1 MVMRKDTISTKQRG
15 FTLIELLL
23 YIAILS
29 TLLGAVTSFLSLSL
43 ASRVK
48 NQSISEVNQQ
58 GTAILERLA
67 TTIRAADSITT
78 PVSGA
83 SGSSLALIV
92 TNASLSPTIFD
103 ASASSPS
110 AFQMKE
116 GSSAAIALT
125 NNKVAVSNLS
135 FKNLSRSGTPGIVQI
150 SFTLSRM
157 NTVGRNEYDYQKTFI
172 STVALR

>member
-1 MVMRKDTISTKQRG
+1 MKKNRLLPSQRG

-23 YIAILS
+23 YIAIVS

-67 TTIRAADSITT
+67 TTIRAADSITAPT
-78 PVSGA
+78 SGA
-83 SGSSLALIV
+83 SGSSLSLVVA
-92 TNASLSPTIFD
+92 NASLSPTVFD
-103 ASASSPS
+103 ASSTSP
-110 AFQMKE
+110 AVFQIKE
-116 GSSAAIALT
+116 GSGSATPLT
-125 NNKVAVSNLS
+125 NNKVTLSDLS
-135 FKNLSRSGTPGIVQI
+135 FKNLSRSGTPGVIQV
-150 SFTLSRM
+150 SFTLSRV
-157 NTVGRNEYDYQKTFI
+157 NTSGRNEYDYQKNFI